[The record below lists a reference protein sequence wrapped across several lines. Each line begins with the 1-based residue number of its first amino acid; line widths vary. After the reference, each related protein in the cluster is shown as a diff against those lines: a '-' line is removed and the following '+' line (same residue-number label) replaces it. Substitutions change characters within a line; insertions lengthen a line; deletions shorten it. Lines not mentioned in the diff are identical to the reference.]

1 MMPKSEKPL
10 NDLDSLLSLAGQ
22 CDQAAATLAMSSKQ
36 LFDRVLELKGRT
48 GKGPTGAV
56 VANSLERI
64 TARYF
69 AGSCLIRV
77 QRGRHP
83 SCSTFRAAVTSWLPA
98 LSRPEPIQPATAAK
112 RQAE

>member
-1 MMPKSEKPL
+1 MAPSKSAKQL
-10 NDLDSLLSLAGQ
+10 DDLDALLNIASD

-64 TARYF
+64 TAKYF

-77 QRGRHP
+77 RRGQHP
-83 SCSTFRAAVTSWLPA
+83 SCSTFKAAVSSWLPA
-98 LSRPEPIQPATAAK
+98 LSRPEPIQPVTPREAA
-112 RQAE
+112 